1 MILAESSIQLVPDGT
16 LLLHLLMI
24 ALMVALLNRTLLKPI
39 NKILSDREELITG
52 KVSEANKIKQET
64 EEKMQQYEA
73 ALRNARSEAYSLLEK
88 ERSAAVQEKEL
99 KVRMAKEEVT
109 KATNATLEQLHQQEN
124 NVKSE
129 LETEAA
135 SISDLI
141 SSQILQ
147 RRL

>member
-24 ALMVALLNRTLLKPI
+24 GLMVALLNRTLLKPI

-52 KVSEANKIKQET
+52 KVSEANKIKQEA

-99 KVRMAKEEVT
+99 KVRLAKEEVT

-135 SISDLI
+135 GISDLI

>member
-1 MILAESSIQLVPDGT
+1 
-16 LLLHLLMI
+16 LLHLLMI
-24 ALMVALLNRTLLKPI
+24 GLMVALLNRTLLKPI

-52 KVSEANKIKQET
+52 KVSEANKIKQEA

-99 KVRMAKEEVT
+99 KVRLAKEEVT
-109 KATNATLEQLHQQEN
+109 KATNATLEQLYQQEN

-135 SISDLI
+135 GISDLI

>member
-24 ALMVALLNRTLLKPI
+24 GLMVALLNRTLLKPI

-52 KVSEANKIKQET
+52 KVSEANKIKQEA

-99 KVRMAKEEVT
+99 KVRLAKEEVT
-109 KATNATLEQLHQQEN
+109 KATNATLEQLYQQEN

-135 SISDLI
+135 GISDLI

>member
-24 ALMVALLNRTLLKPI
+24 GLMVALLNRTLLKPI
-39 NKILSDREELITG
+39 NKILSDREELVTG
-52 KVSEANKIKQET
+52 KVSEANKIKQEA

-99 KVRMAKEEVT
+99 KVRLAKEEVT

-135 SISDLI
+135 GISDLI

>member
-1 MILAESSIQLVPDGT
+1 MIG
-16 LLLHLLMI
+16 
-24 ALMVALLNRTLLKPI
+24 LMVALLNRTLLKPI

-52 KVSEANKIKQET
+52 KVSEANKIKQEA

-99 KVRMAKEEVT
+99 KVRLAKEEVT

-135 SISDLI
+135 GISDLI